1 MSNLPR
7 KQVDEDLYRV
17 MRTVYHYER
26 SLENQFGL
34 GYEEIYVLQ
43 YLRRHP
49 QVHLNEV
56 SHELE
61 LPMFK
66 CSRLVSR
73 LVEKKLVSKTQD
85 AADRRGIQ
93 IVLLSA
99 GEKVVANIEDFSYER
114 VNANICKMG
123 PDDTVKVLQMIEKLD
138 CWLGVSD
145 KIK

>member
-1 MSNLPR
+1 MTNLPR

-17 MRTVYHYER
+17 MRTVFHYER

-66 CSRLVSR
+66 CSRLVTR
-73 LVEKKLVSKTQD
+73 LVEKKLVSKSQD
-85 AADRRGIQ
+85 AVDRRGIQ
-93 IVLLSA
+93 IVLLPA
-99 GEKVVANIEDFSYER
+99 GEKIVSSIEEYSYNR
-114 VNANICKMG
+114 VSQNVCKME
-123 PDDTVKVLQMIEKLD
+123 PEETAKVLQMIEKLD

-145 KIK
+145 KIR

>member
-1 MSNLPR
+1 MTNLPR

-17 MRTVYHYER
+17 MRTVYHYEC

-73 LVEKKLVSKTQD
+73 LVEKKLVTKSQD
-85 AADRRGIQ
+85 ASDRRGIQ
-93 IVLLSA
+93 IVLLPA
-99 GEKVVANIEDFSYER
+99 GEKVVASIEDFSFNR
-114 VNANICKMG
+114 VNANLCKM
-123 PDDTVKVLQMIEKLD
+123 DSEDTGRILQMIEKLD